1 MNIQD
6 KVAVITGGASGL
18 GLATAKALKEKGAK
32 LMLLDLNEDNAK
44 AAVAEL
50 GENADYC
57 ITNVIEED
65 NVKAAMDKTVEKFGA
80 IHILINCAG
89 IQYISKIEN
98 FPTNEWR
105 KVIDINLTSSFITSK
120 NIIPVMKKNN
130 SGRIINISSVHGLV
144 ASENK
149 SAYVA
154 SKHGLIGLTK
164 AIALELSKTKIT
176 CNAISPGW
184 VLTPLVEKQ
193 IKKLASKNKTS
204 IEIEK
209 KNLLFEKHPNQKF
222 VSGKEIASLVNFLI
236 SKDAQNIT
244 GSSYSIDGGWVS
256 V

>member
-1 MNIQD
+1 MKNIL
-6 KVAVITGGASGL
+6 ITGGAGGIGL
-18 GLATAKALKEKGAK
+18 EIVHYFEKK
-32 LMLLDLNEDNAK
+32 NFNIIIL
-44 AAVAEL
+44 
-50 GENADYC
+50 
-57 ITNVIEED
+57 
-65 NVKAAMDKTVEKFGA
+65 DKTLKKDFKKNYKKIKKNIFYFEVDLLEIKKTEKKIQQIISKFKT
-80 IHILINCAG
+80 IDILINCAG

>member
-1 MNIQD
+1 MKNIL
-6 KVAVITGGASGL
+6 ITGGAGGIGL
-18 GLATAKALKEKGAK
+18 EIVHYFEKK
-32 LMLLDLNEDNAK
+32 NFNIIIL
-44 AAVAEL
+44 
-50 GENADYC
+50 
-57 ITNVIEED
+57 
-65 NVKAAMDKTVEKFGA
+65 DKTLKKDFKKNYKKIKKNIFYFETDLLEIKKTEKKIQQIISKFKT
-80 IHILINCAG
+80 IDILINCAG

-176 CNAISPGW
+176 CNAICPGW

-222 VSGKEIASLVNFLI
+222 VSGKEIASIVNFLI

>member
-1 MNIQD
+1 M
-6 KVAVITGGASGL
+6 
-18 GLATAKALKEKGAK
+18 
-32 LMLLDLNEDNAK
+32 
-44 AAVAEL
+44 
-50 GENADYC
+50 
-57 ITNVIEED
+57 
-65 NVKAAMDKTVEKFGA
+65 
-80 IHILINCAG
+80 INCAG
-89 IQYISKIEN
+89 IQYISEIEN

>member
-1 MNIQD
+1 MKNIL
-6 KVAVITGGASGL
+6 ITGGAGGIGL
-18 GLATAKALKEKGAK
+18 EIVHYFEKK
-32 LMLLDLNEDNAK
+32 NF
-44 AAVAEL
+44 
-50 GENADYC
+50 
-57 ITNVIEED
+57 NVIIL
-65 NVKAAMDKTVEKFGA
+65 DKTLKKDFKKNYKKIKKNIFYFEVDLLEIKKTEKKIQQIISKFKT
-80 IHILINCAG
+80 IDILINCAG
-89 IQYISKIEN
+89 IQYISEIEN

-120 NIIPVMKKNN
+120 YIIPVMKKNN

>member
-1 MNIQD
+1 MKNIL
-6 KVAVITGGASGL
+6 ITGGAGGIGL
-18 GLATAKALKEKGAK
+18 EIVHYFEKK
-32 LMLLDLNEDNAK
+32 NFNIIIL
-44 AAVAEL
+44 
-50 GENADYC
+50 
-57 ITNVIEED
+57 
-65 NVKAAMDKTVEKFGA
+65 DKTLKKDFKKNFKKIKKNIFYFEVDLLEIKKTEKKIQQIISKFKT
-80 IHILINCAG
+80 IDILINCAG

-120 NIIPVMKKNN
+120 NIIPVMKNNN

-149 SAYVA
+149 SAHVA

-193 IKKLASKNKTS
+193 IKRLASKNKTS

>member
-1 MNIQD
+1 MKNIL
-6 KVAVITGGASGL
+6 ITGGAGGIGL
-18 GLATAKALKEKGAK
+18 EIVHYFEKK
-32 LMLLDLNEDNAK
+32 NFNIIIL
-44 AAVAEL
+44 
-50 GENADYC
+50 
-57 ITNVIEED
+57 
-65 NVKAAMDKTVEKFGA
+65 DKTLKKDFKKNFKKIKKNIFYFETDLLEIKKTEKKIQQIISKFKT
-80 IHILINCAG
+80 IDILINCAG
-89 IQYISKIEN
+89 IQYISKIED

-193 IKKLASKNKTS
+193 IKRLASKNKTS

>member
-1 MNIQD
+1 MKNIL
-6 KVAVITGGASGL
+6 ITGGAGGIGL
-18 GLATAKALKEKGAK
+18 EI
-32 LMLLDLNEDNAK
+32 
-44 AAVAEL
+44 VHYF
-50 GENADYC
+50 ENKNYN
-57 ITNVIEED
+57 IIIL
-65 NVKAAMDKTVEKFGA
+65 DKTLKKDFKKNYKKIKKNIFYFETDLLEIKKTEKKIQQIISKFKT
-80 IHILINCAG
+80 IDILINCAG
-89 IQYISKIEN
+89 IQYISEIEN

-120 NIIPVMKKNN
+120 NIIPLMKKNN

>member
-1 MNIQD
+1 MKNIL
-6 KVAVITGGASGL
+6 ITGGAGGIGL
-18 GLATAKALKEKGAK
+18 EIVHYFEKKNFNIIILDKSLKKDFKKNYKKIKKNIFYFEVDLLEIKKTEKK
-32 LMLLDLNEDNAK
+32 IQQIISK
-44 AAVAEL
+44 F
-50 GENADYC
+50 
-57 ITNVIEED
+57 
-65 NVKAAMDKTVEKFGA
+65 KT
-80 IHILINCAG
+80 IDILINCAG

-193 IKKLASKNKTS
+193 IKRLASKNKTS

-236 SKDAQNIT
+236 SKDAKNIT
-244 GSSYSIDGGWVS
+244 GSSYSIDGGWIS

>member
-1 MNIQD
+1 MKNIL
-6 KVAVITGGASGL
+6 ITGGAGGIGL
-18 GLATAKALKEKGAK
+18 EI
-32 LMLLDLNEDNAK
+32 
-44 AAVAEL
+44 VHYF
-50 GENADYC
+50 ENKNY
-57 ITNVIEED
+57 NVIIL
-65 NVKAAMDKTVEKFGA
+65 DKTLKKDFKKNYKKIKKNIFYFEVDLLEIKKTEKKIQQIISKFKT
-80 IHILINCAG
+80 IDILINCAG
-89 IQYISKIEN
+89 IQYISEIEN

>member
-1 MNIQD
+1 MKNIL
-6 KVAVITGGASGL
+6 ITGGAGGIGL
-18 GLATAKALKEKGAK
+18 EIVHYFEKK
-32 LMLLDLNEDNAK
+32 NFNIIIL
-44 AAVAEL
+44 
-50 GENADYC
+50 
-57 ITNVIEED
+57 
-65 NVKAAMDKTVEKFGA
+65 DKTLKKNFKKIKKNIFYFEVDLLEIKKTEKKIQQIISKFKT
-80 IHILINCAG
+80 IDILINCAG
-89 IQYISKIEN
+89 IQYISEIEN

-154 SKHGLIGLTK
+154 SKHGLIGVTK

>member
-1 MNIQD
+1 MKNIL
-6 KVAVITGGASGL
+6 ITGGAGGIGL
-18 GLATAKALKEKGAK
+18 EI
-32 LMLLDLNEDNAK
+32 
-44 AAVAEL
+44 VHYF
-50 GENADYC
+50 ENKNY
-57 ITNVIEED
+57 NVIIL
-65 NVKAAMDKTVEKFGA
+65 DKTLKKDFKKNYKKIKKNIFYFEVNLLEIKKTEKKIQQIISKFKT
-80 IHILINCAG
+80 IDILINCAG
-89 IQYISKIEN
+89 IQYISEIEN

>member
-1 MNIQD
+1 MKNIL
-6 KVAVITGGASGL
+6 ITGGAGGIGS
-18 GLATAKALKEKGAK
+18 EI
-32 LMLLDLNEDNAK
+32 
-44 AAVAEL
+44 VHYF
-50 GENADYC
+50 ENKNYN
-57 ITNVIEED
+57 IIIL
-65 NVKAAMDKTVEKFGA
+65 DKTSKKNFKTNFKKPKKNIIYFEVDLLKVKITEKK
-80 IHILINCAG
+80 IQDIISKYKTIDILINCAG
-89 IQYISKIEN
+89 IQYISTVEN
-98 FPTNEWR
+98 FPTKEWR

-120 NIIPVMKKNN
+120 TIIPVMKKNKW
-130 SGRIINISSVHGLV
+130 GRIINISSVHGLV

-204 IEIEK
+204 IELEK
-209 KNLLFEKHPNQKF
+209 KNLLIEKHPNQKF
-222 VSGKEIASLVNFLI
+222 VSGREIASLVNFLI

-244 GSSYSIDGGWVS
+244 GSSYSIDGGWIS

>member
-1 MNIQD
+1 MKNIL
-6 KVAVITGGASGL
+6 ITGGAGGIGL
-18 GLATAKALKEKGAK
+18 EI
-32 LMLLDLNEDNAK
+32 
-44 AAVAEL
+44 VHYF
-50 GENADYC
+50 ENKNY
-57 ITNVIEED
+57 NVIIL
-65 NVKAAMDKTVEKFGA
+65 DKTLKKDFKKNYKKIKKNIFYFEVDLLEIKKTEKKIQQIISKFKT
-80 IHILINCAG
+80 IDILINCAG
-89 IQYISKIEN
+89 IQYISEIEN

-222 VSGKEIASLVNFLI
+222 VSGKEIASLVYNL
-236 SKDAQNIT
+236 KL
-244 GSSYSIDGGWVS
+244 
-256 V
+256 

>member
-1 MNIQD
+1 MKNIL
-6 KVAVITGGASGL
+6 ITGGAG
-18 GLATAKALKEKGAK
+18 GIGIEIVHYFEKK
-32 LMLLDLNEDNAK
+32 NFNIIIL
-44 AAVAEL
+44 
-50 GENADYC
+50 
-57 ITNVIEED
+57 
-65 NVKAAMDKTVEKFGA
+65 DKTLKKDFKKNYKKIKKNIFYFEVDLLEIKKTEKKVQQIISKFKT
-80 IHILINCAG
+80 IDILINCAG

>member
-1 MNIQD
+1 MKNIL
-6 KVAVITGGASGL
+6 ITGGAGGIGL
-18 GLATAKALKEKGAK
+18 EIVHYFEKK
-32 LMLLDLNEDNAK
+32 NFNIIIL
-44 AAVAEL
+44 
-50 GENADYC
+50 
-57 ITNVIEED
+57 
-65 NVKAAMDKTVEKFGA
+65 DKTLKKDFKKNFNKIKKNIFYFEVDLLEIKKTEKKIQQIISKFKT
-80 IHILINCAG
+80 IDILINCAG

-120 NIIPVMKKNN
+120 YIIPVMKKNN

>member
-1 MNIQD
+1 MKNIL
-6 KVAVITGGASGL
+6 ITGGAG
-18 GLATAKALKEKGAK
+18 GIGIEI
-32 LMLLDLNEDNAK
+32 
-44 AAVAEL
+44 VHYF
-50 GENADYC
+50 ENKNY
-57 ITNVIEED
+57 NVIIL
-65 NVKAAMDKTVEKFGA
+65 DKTLKKDFKKNYKKIKKNIFYFEVDLLESKKTEKKIQQIISKFKT
-80 IHILINCAG
+80 IDILINCAG
-89 IQYISKIEN
+89 IQYISEIEN

>member
-1 MNIQD
+1 MKNIL
-6 KVAVITGGASGL
+6 ITGGAGGIGL
-18 GLATAKALKEKGAK
+18 EIVHYFEKKNFNIIILDKILKKDFKKNFKKIKKNIFYFEVDLLEIKKTEKK
-32 LMLLDLNEDNAK
+32 IQQIISK
-44 AAVAEL
+44 F
-50 GENADYC
+50 
-57 ITNVIEED
+57 
-65 NVKAAMDKTVEKFGA
+65 KT
-80 IHILINCAG
+80 IDILINCAG
-89 IQYISKIEN
+89 IQYISEIEN

>member
-1 MNIQD
+1 MKNIL
-6 KVAVITGGASGL
+6 ITGGAGGIGL
-18 GLATAKALKEKGAK
+18 EI
-32 LMLLDLNEDNAK
+32 
-44 AAVAEL
+44 VHYF
-50 GENADYC
+50 ENKNY
-57 ITNVIEED
+57 NVIIL
-65 NVKAAMDKTVEKFGA
+65 DKTLKKDFKKNYKKIKKNIFYFEVDLLEIKKTEKKIQQIISKFKT
-80 IHILINCAG
+80 IDILINCAG

-120 NIIPVMKKNN
+120 YIIPVMKKNN

-193 IKKLASKNKTS
+193 IKRIVSKNKTS

>member
-1 MNIQD
+1 MKNIL
-6 KVAVITGGASGL
+6 ITGGAGGIGL
-18 GLATAKALKEKGAK
+18 EIVHYFEKK
-32 LMLLDLNEDNAK
+32 NFNIIIL
-44 AAVAEL
+44 
-50 GENADYC
+50 
-57 ITNVIEED
+57 
-65 NVKAAMDKTVEKFGA
+65 DKTLKKDFKKNYKKIKKNIFYFETDLLEIKKTEKKIQQIISKFKT
-80 IHILINCAG
+80 IDILINCAG

>member
-1 MNIQD
+1 MKNIL
-6 KVAVITGGASGL
+6 ITGGAGGIGL
-18 GLATAKALKEKGAK
+18 EIVHYFEKK
-32 LMLLDLNEDNAK
+32 NFNIIIL
-44 AAVAEL
+44 
-50 GENADYC
+50 
-57 ITNVIEED
+57 
-65 NVKAAMDKTVEKFGA
+65 DKTLKKDFKKNYKKIKKNIFYFEVDLLEIKKTEKKIQQIISKFKT
-80 IHILINCAG
+80 IDILINCAG

-120 NIIPVMKKNN
+120 YIIPMMKKNN

>member
-1 MNIQD
+1 MKNIL
-6 KVAVITGGASGL
+6 ITGGAGGIGL
-18 GLATAKALKEKGAK
+18 EIVHYFEKK
-32 LMLLDLNEDNAK
+32 NFNIIIL
-44 AAVAEL
+44 
-50 GENADYC
+50 
-57 ITNVIEED
+57 
-65 NVKAAMDKTVEKFGA
+65 DKTLKKDFKKNYKKIKKNIFYFETDLLEIKKTEKKIQQIISKFKT
-80 IHILINCAG
+80 IDILINCAG

-184 VLTPLVEKQ
+184 VLTPLVVKQ

-244 GSSYSIDGGWVS
+244 GSSYSIDGGWIS

>member
-1 MNIQD
+1 MKNIL
-6 KVAVITGGASGL
+6 ITGGAGGIGL
-18 GLATAKALKEKGAK
+18 EI
-32 LMLLDLNEDNAK
+32 
-44 AAVAEL
+44 VHYF
-50 GENADYC
+50 ENKNYN
-57 ITNVIEED
+57 IIIL
-65 NVKAAMDKTVEKFGA
+65 DKTSKKNFKKNYTKIKKNIFYFEVDLVEIKKTEKKIQEIISKFKK
-80 IHILINCAG
+80 IDVLINCAG
-89 IQYISKIEN
+89 IQYISTIEN
-98 FPTNEWR
+98 FPTNEWK

-120 NIIPVMKKNN
+120 NIIPVMKQNN

>member
-1 MNIQD
+1 MKNIL
-6 KVAVITGGASGL
+6 ITGGAGGIGL
-18 GLATAKALKEKGAK
+18 EIVHYFEKK
-32 LMLLDLNEDNAK
+32 NFNIIIL
-44 AAVAEL
+44 
-50 GENADYC
+50 
-57 ITNVIEED
+57 
-65 NVKAAMDKTVEKFGA
+65 DKTLKKNFKKIKKNIFYFEVDLLELKKTEKKIQQIISKFKT
-80 IHILINCAG
+80 IDILINCAG

-120 NIIPVMKKNN
+120 YIIPVMKKNN

-236 SKDAQNIT
+236 SKDAKNIT

>member
-1 MNIQD
+1 MKNIL
-6 KVAVITGGASGL
+6 ITGGAGGIGL
-18 GLATAKALKEKGAK
+18 EI
-32 LMLLDLNEDNAK
+32 
-44 AAVAEL
+44 VHYF
-50 GENADYC
+50 ENKNY
-57 ITNVIEED
+57 NVIIL
-65 NVKAAMDKTVEKFGA
+65 DKTLKKDFKKNYKKIKKNIFYFETDLLEIKKTEKKIQQIISKFKT
-80 IHILINCAG
+80 IDILINCAG

-120 NIIPVMKKNN
+120 YIIPMMKKNN

>member
-1 MNIQD
+1 MKNIL
-6 KVAVITGGASGL
+6 ITGGAGGIGL
-18 GLATAKALKEKGAK
+18 EIVHYFEKK
-32 LMLLDLNEDNAK
+32 NFNIIIL
-44 AAVAEL
+44 
-50 GENADYC
+50 
-57 ITNVIEED
+57 
-65 NVKAAMDKTVEKFGA
+65 DKTLKKDFKKNYKKIKKNIFYFEVDLLEIKKTEKKIQQIISKFKT
-80 IHILINCAG
+80 IDILINCAG

-222 VSGKEIASLVNFLI
+222 VSGKEIASIVNFLI

-244 GSSYSIDGGWVS
+244 GSSYSIDGGWIS

>member
-1 MNIQD
+1 MKNIL
-6 KVAVITGGASGL
+6 ITGGAGGIGL
-18 GLATAKALKEKGAK
+18 EIVHYFEKK
-32 LMLLDLNEDNAK
+32 NFNIIIL
-44 AAVAEL
+44 
-50 GENADYC
+50 
-57 ITNVIEED
+57 
-65 NVKAAMDKTVEKFGA
+65 DKTLKKDFKKNYKKIKKNIFYFEVDLLEIKKTEKKIQQIISKFKT
-80 IHILINCAG
+80 IDILINCAG

-222 VSGKEIASLVNFLI
+222 VSGKEIASIVNFLI

>member
-1 MNIQD
+1 MKNIL
-6 KVAVITGGASGL
+6 ITGGAGGIGL
-18 GLATAKALKEKGAK
+18 EIVHYFEKK
-32 LMLLDLNEDNAK
+32 NFNIIIL
-44 AAVAEL
+44 
-50 GENADYC
+50 
-57 ITNVIEED
+57 
-65 NVKAAMDKTVEKFGA
+65 DKTLKKDFKKNYKKIKKNIFYFEVDLLEIKKTEKKIQQIISKFKT
-80 IHILINCAG
+80 IDILINCAG

-209 KNLLFEKHPNQKF
+209 KSLLFEKHPNQKF

-244 GSSYSIDGGWVS
+244 GSSYSIDGGWIS
-256 V
+256 VEF

>member
-1 MNIQD
+1 MKNIL
-6 KVAVITGGASGL
+6 ITGGAGGIGL
-18 GLATAKALKEKGAK
+18 EIVHYFEKKNFNIIILDKSLKKDFKKNYKKIKKNIFYFEVDLLVIKKTEKK
-32 LMLLDLNEDNAK
+32 IQQIISK
-44 AAVAEL
+44 F
-50 GENADYC
+50 
-57 ITNVIEED
+57 
-65 NVKAAMDKTVEKFGA
+65 KT
-80 IHILINCAG
+80 IDILINCAG
-89 IQYISKIEN
+89 IQYISEIEN

-193 IKKLASKNKTS
+193 IKRLASKNKTS

>member
-1 MNIQD
+1 MKNIL
-6 KVAVITGGASGL
+6 ITGGAGGIGL
-18 GLATAKALKEKGAK
+18 EIVHYFEKK
-32 LMLLDLNEDNAK
+32 NFNIIIL
-44 AAVAEL
+44 
-50 GENADYC
+50 
-57 ITNVIEED
+57 
-65 NVKAAMDKTVEKFGA
+65 DKTLKKDFKKNYKKIKKNIFYFEVNLLEIKKTEKKIQQIISKFKT
-80 IHILINCAG
+80 IDILINCAG

-120 NIIPVMKKNN
+120 YIIPVMKKNN

>member
-1 MNIQD
+1 MKNIL
-6 KVAVITGGASGL
+6 ITGGAGGIGL
-18 GLATAKALKEKGAK
+18 EIVHYFEKK
-32 LMLLDLNEDNAK
+32 NFNIIIL
-44 AAVAEL
+44 
-50 GENADYC
+50 
-57 ITNVIEED
+57 
-65 NVKAAMDKTVEKFGA
+65 DKTSKKNFKKNYTKIKKNIFYFEVDLVEIKKTEKKIQEIISKFKK
-80 IHILINCAG
+80 IDVLINCAG
-89 IQYISKIEN
+89 IQYISTIEN
-98 FPTNEWR
+98 FPTNEWK

-120 NIIPVMKKNN
+120 NIIPVMKQNN

-204 IEIEK
+204 IELEK

>member
-1 MNIQD
+1 MKNIL
-6 KVAVITGGASGL
+6 ITGGAGGIGL
-18 GLATAKALKEKGAK
+18 EIVHYFEKKNFNIIILDKTLKKDFKKNYKKIKKNIFYFE
-32 LMLLDLNEDNAK
+32 LDLLEIK
-44 AAVAEL
+44 
-50 GENADYC
+50 
-57 ITNVIEED
+57 
-65 NVKAAMDKTVEKFGA
+65 KTEKKIQQIISKFKT
-80 IHILINCAG
+80 IDILINCAG
-89 IQYISKIEN
+89 IQYISKIED

>member
-1 MNIQD
+1 MKNIL
-6 KVAVITGGASGL
+6 ITGGAGGIGL
-18 GLATAKALKEKGAK
+18 EI
-32 LMLLDLNEDNAK
+32 
-44 AAVAEL
+44 VHYF
-50 GENADYC
+50 ENKNFN
-57 ITNVIEED
+57 IIIL
-65 NVKAAMDKTVEKFGA
+65 DKTSKKNFKTNFKKPKKNIIYFEVDLLKVKITEKK
-80 IHILINCAG
+80 IQDIISKYKTIDILINCAG
-89 IQYISKIEN
+89 IQYISTVEN
-98 FPTNEWR
+98 FPTKEWK

-120 NIIPVMKKNN
+120 TIIPVMKKNKW
-130 SGRIINISSVHGLV
+130 GRIINISSVHGLV

-204 IEIEK
+204 VELEK

-222 VSGKEIASLVNFLI
+222 VSGREIASLVNFLI

-244 GSSYSIDGGWVS
+244 GSSYSIDGGWIS

>member
-1 MNIQD
+1 MKNIL
-6 KVAVITGGASGL
+6 ITGGAGGIGL
-18 GLATAKALKEKGAK
+18 EIVHYFEKK
-32 LMLLDLNEDNAK
+32 NFNIIIL
-44 AAVAEL
+44 
-50 GENADYC
+50 
-57 ITNVIEED
+57 
-65 NVKAAMDKTVEKFGA
+65 DKTLKKDFKKNYKKIKKNIFYFEVDLLEIKKTEKKIQQIISKFKT
-80 IHILINCAG
+80 IDILINCAG

-120 NIIPVMKKNN
+120 NIIPAMKKNN

-176 CNAISPGW
+176 CNAICPGW

-204 IEIEK
+204 IELEK

>member
-1 MNIQD
+1 MKNIL
-6 KVAVITGGASGL
+6 ITGGAGGIGL
-18 GLATAKALKEKGAK
+18 EI
-32 LMLLDLNEDNAK
+32 
-44 AAVAEL
+44 VHYF
-50 GENADYC
+50 ENKNY
-57 ITNVIEED
+57 NVIIL
-65 NVKAAMDKTVEKFGA
+65 DKTLKKDFKKNYKKIKKNIFYFEVDLLEIKKTEKKIQQIISKFKT
-80 IHILINCAG
+80 IDILINCAG
-89 IQYISKIEN
+89 IQYISEIEN

-149 SAYVA
+149 SAYIA

-244 GSSYSIDGGWVS
+244 GSSYSIDGGWIS

>member
-1 MNIQD
+1 MKNIL
-6 KVAVITGGASGL
+6 ITGGAGGIGL
-18 GLATAKALKEKGAK
+18 EIVHYFEKK
-32 LMLLDLNEDNAK
+32 NFNIIIL
-44 AAVAEL
+44 
-50 GENADYC
+50 
-57 ITNVIEED
+57 
-65 NVKAAMDKTVEKFGA
+65 DKTLKKDFKKNYKKIKKNIFYFEVDLLEIKKTEKKIQQIISKFKT
-80 IHILINCAG
+80 IDILINCAG

-120 NIIPVMKKNN
+120 NIIPVMKKNK

>member
-1 MNIQD
+1 MKNIL
-6 KVAVITGGASGL
+6 ITGGAG
-18 GLATAKALKEKGAK
+18 GIGIEI
-32 LMLLDLNEDNAK
+32 
-44 AAVAEL
+44 VHYF
-50 GENADYC
+50 ENKNY
-57 ITNVIEED
+57 NVIIL
-65 NVKAAMDKTVEKFGA
+65 DKTLKKDFKKNYKKIKKNIFYFEVDLLEIKKTEKKIQQIISKFKT
-80 IHILINCAG
+80 IDILINCAG
-89 IQYISKIEN
+89 IQYISEIEN

>member
-1 MNIQD
+1 MKNIL
-6 KVAVITGGASGL
+6 ITGGAG
-18 GLATAKALKEKGAK
+18 GIGIEIVHYFEKK
-32 LMLLDLNEDNAK
+32 NFNIIIL
-44 AAVAEL
+44 
-50 GENADYC
+50 
-57 ITNVIEED
+57 
-65 NVKAAMDKTVEKFGA
+65 DKTLKKDFKKNYKKIKKNIFYFETDLLEIKKTEKKIQQIISKFKT
-80 IHILINCAG
+80 IDILINCAG
-89 IQYISKIEN
+89 IQYISEIEN